1 MTQRARATCISTLSS
16 RRSFRACAALCPA
29 NRAKPTLETDIN
41 HRITAFRAKASCPTQ
56 HPPLAFYRASRSFSF
71 SFFSF
76 FFFFFLTQSASKVQ
90 PRTTRRRGFEV
101 FSEQTDRVLVDGN
114 WIDEYIY
121 RWRCRAPA
129 TFADDR
135 IYGAVADE

>member
-1 MTQRARATCISTLSS
+1 MLVLRAFPLCRRGDRFVRVPLCARQTEPSRPSRPILTIGLRRFVRKLPARPSTLPW
-16 RRSFRACAALCPA
+16 RFIARHALF
-29 NRAKPTLETDIN
+29 L
-41 HRITAFRAKASCPTQ
+41 F
-56 HPPLAFYRASRSFSF
+56 LFFLFS
-71 SFFSF
+71 

-90 PRTTRRRGFEV
+90 PRTARRRGFEV